1 MAKLGYCK
9 IDNVRLDSES
19 LKAVNEIKDIMKSG
33 DMLSTAVAAIP
44 LVQLFASPGVT
55 KSAAELGISITEYD
69 WEEFGNALQSTSL
82 ITRNQIYKVA
92 EMRTFYTNGAEKNF
106 WRCVSEAAL

>member
-9 IDNVRLDSES
+9 IDNVRLSNES
-19 LKAVNEIKDIMKSG
+19 VKAVSEIKDVMKSG
-33 DMLSTAVAAIP
+33 DMFSTAVAAVP

-55 KSAAELGISITEYD
+55 KSAAELGVSIREYD
-69 WEEFGNALQSTSL
+69 WKEFGDALESTSL
-82 ITRNQIYKVA
+82 IVRQKIYDIA
-92 EMRTFYTNGAEKNF
+92 AMRTWYTNGDEKKF